1 MSSQPQT
8 AGIILAAGASTRFG
22 TPKQLI
28 KLKDKSLI
36 EWVAD
41 AALNSRLQTV
51 VLVLGHRHQK
61 IIKALGAKGRHPKLE
76 IVVNHRYHEGQSTSL
91 KIGLSRI
98 KQDFAAV
105 MYLLADQPM
114 INSDT
119 IDYLLEE
126 LHASAKDICVP
137 VFKGRRG
144 NPAIFRRSVY
154 DEIMRVEGDIGAR
167 DLINRIPERVLLA
180 EIKDPLCFCDIDSPE
195 DLKNL
200 KARLDRPH
208 QRQVP

>member
-137 VFKGRRG
+137 LFKGRRG
-144 NPAIFRRSVY
+144 NPAIFKRSVY

-200 KARLDRPH
+200 KTRIH
-208 QRQVP
+208 